1 MGTGYLLYW
10 ACLVSTH
17 HTPGLSHGTLRQV
30 APALTASIYPGF
42 VARPTIRA
50 VDICS
55 SLSLGKYFFI
65 IDQFLALSLFKL
77 YVFRLWGTAGPTG
90 LLQAGVNRA
99 AIWAGPL

>member
-1 MGTGYLLYW
+1 
-10 ACLVSTH
+10 
-17 HTPGLSHGTLRQV
+17 
-30 APALTASIYPGF
+30 
-42 VARPTIRA
+42 